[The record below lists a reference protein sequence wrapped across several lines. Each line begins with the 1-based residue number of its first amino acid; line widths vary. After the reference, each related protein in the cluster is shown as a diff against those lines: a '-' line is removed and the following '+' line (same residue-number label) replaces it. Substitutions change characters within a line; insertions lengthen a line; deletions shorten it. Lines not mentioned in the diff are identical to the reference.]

1 MRFYSKKRIL
11 AILFVVWVSILAACV
26 SSNSSE
32 NPTSTVAYSLILY
45 KTISPTNIVTPETEN
60 DVTRIPSPS
69 PTLTPITYTVVEGD
83 TMLEIALH
91 YGIKL
96 EDLLASNPN
105 VDPQFLSVGTALVIP
120 AGEDHSAVFATAT
133 PLPIDFGNPVCYRV
147 INDGVWCFSLVRN
160 DFQQPLEGISGK
172 IELVTSDGG
181 ELLVGLANT
190 PINILPVGKAV
201 PLVLYYSKPISE
213 NFTPHINQVTALL
226 VTSEESL
233 NILVN
238 LLIGEVSISMDGS
251 SATISGD
258 ALIPDGGKEVQTLS
272 VVLVAYNDEGQVVGV
287 RRKDTN
293 GKFQPGD
300 SVPFKLTVYSLGSPI
315 HHVDALGEAIP

>member
-45 KTISPTNIVTPETEN
+45 KTISPTNIVTPETDN

-105 VDPQFLSVGTALVIP
+105 VDRTSCRSRCGAHPYPWLLSLLGCRKAP
-120 AGEDHSAVFATAT
+120 W
-133 PLPIDFGNPVCYRV
+133 
-147 INDGVWCFSLVRN
+147 GVDR
-160 DFQQPLEGISGK
+160 
-172 IELVTSDGG
+172 
-181 ELLVGLANT
+181 
-190 PINILPVGKAV
+190 
-201 PLVLYYSKPISE
+201 
-213 NFTPHINQVTALL
+213 
-226 VTSEESL
+226 
-233 NILVN
+233 
-238 LLIGEVSISMDGS
+238 
-251 SATISGD
+251 
-258 ALIPDGGKEVQTLS
+258 
-272 VVLVAYNDEGQVVGV
+272 
-287 RRKDTN
+287 
-293 GKFQPGD
+293 
-300 SVPFKLTVYSLGSPI
+300 SPWR
-315 HHVDALGEAIP
+315 G